1 MKFSQIAGCLA
12 GVSVLAGPTSGS
24 IEPATD
30 GSAIGAPAELGVV
43 TVIGSRDALDLIPGS
58 GDILDRELLEAA
70 HVFTVNEALRKV
82 PGLMA
87 RDEEGFGLR
96 PNIGVRGLNPTRST
110 KVLLLEDGL
119 PLTFAP
125 YGDNASYYHPPVDRF
140 DHIEVLKGAGQILFG
155 PQTVGAVINYI
166 TPAPPEESTGLIGV
180 SGGNHDFR
188 EVHGEWGTTIGRT
201 GFVVNATRKVADG
214 ARDNMRLRVS
224 DFNLK
229 ARHVLS
235 EEQDITFRASY
246 YDENSDVPYSGL
258 TLAEYTADPY
268 ANPFTHDNFQAYRW
282 SASATH
288 GWRIAEA
295 ATLRTSVYYTFFN
308 RDWWRQSSNSGQ
320 RPNDASDPACGG
332 MADLDAGCG
341 NEGRLREFWTAGVE
355 PRLTLDSAPFGL
367 AGETQLGVRFHREHQ
382 FRIQANGDTPDART
396 PGTGVNGGIRENN
409 VRDVR
414 AWSGFAQLRFD
425 FGALSI
431 TPGARYE
438 HIEYDR
444 ENRLNRA
451 RGASSES
458 QFIPGI
464 GATWNAHDALTLF
477 AGVHRGFSPPR
488 VEDIIS
494 PAGGSVDLEAELSW
508 NYELGIRA
516 EPAGGLRLEATL
528 FRMDFQNQIVPASV
542 AGGSGATLTSAGRTL
557 HQGFELGLQVDSREL
572 FGTAQSIFGRLV
584 WTWLPDAKYRGTRF
598 SSVPGFTNVDVRGN
612 RLPYAPEHLL
622 AATLGYAHDS
632 GFSVQVEVTC
642 QSESFSDD
650 LNTVAVSANGQRGR
664 IAPYAVINAAVN
676 QTLMDGRLTLF
687 ATVKNAADRLY
698 VADMSR
704 GLIPGMPRLVQGGF
718 TWRFD

>member
-1 MKFSQIAGCLA
+1 MKIKRVSSFLM
-12 GVSVLAGPTSGS
+12 GVTVLA
-24 IEPATD
+24 
-30 GSAIGAPAELGVV
+30 APALASDEDAAGASAVAESLELGVV
-43 TVIGSRDALDLIPGS
+43 TVIGTRDALGQIAGS
-58 GDILDRELLEAA
+58 GDIIDRELLEASR
-70 HVFTVNEALRKV
+70 VFTVNEALRKV
-82 PGLMA
+82 PGLLA

-125 YGDNASYYHPPVDRF
+125 YGDNASYYHPPVERF

-166 TPAPPEESTGLIGV
+166 TPTPPEEFTGVIGV

-188 EVHGEWGTTIGRT
+188 ELHGEGGATFGRT
-201 GFVVNATRKVADG
+201 GFVANATRKVADG
-214 ARDNMRLRVS
+214 ARAHMRLRVS

-229 ARHVLS
+229 VRHALS
-235 EEQDITFRASY
+235 DAQDLTFRASY

-268 ANPFTHDNFQAYRW
+268 ANPFTHDDFQAYRW
-282 SASATH
+282 SMSATH
-288 GWRIAEA
+288 GWRFAES

-308 RDWWRQSSNSGQ
+308 RDWWRQSSNSAQ
-320 RPNDASDPACGG
+320 RPNDAADPGCGG
-332 MADLDAGCG
+332 MANLDTGCG

-355 PRLTLDSAPFGL
+355 PRLTLDFAPFGL

-425 FGALSI
+425 LGAFSI
-431 TPGARYE
+431 SPGARFE

-444 ENRLNRA
+444 LNRLNGV
-451 RGASSES
+451 RGATSVS

-464 GATWNAHDALTLF
+464 GATWSPRDALTLF
-477 AGVHRGFSPPR
+477 AGVHRGFAPPR
-488 VEDIIS
+488 VEDIIG
-494 PAGGSVDLEAELSW
+494 PAGGSVDLDAELSW
-508 NYELGIRA
+508 NYEVGMRA
-516 EPAGGLRLEATL
+516 EPAAGLRLEATL
-528 FRMDFQNQIVPASV
+528 FRMDFENQIVPASV

-557 HQGFELGLQVDSREL
+557 HQGFELGLQADSREI
-572 FGTAQSIFGRLV
+572 FGTAQSIFGRV
-584 WTWLPDAKYRGTRF
+584 AWTWLPEAKYRGTRF
-598 SSVPGFTNVDVRGN
+598 SGIPGFTNVDVSGN

-622 AATLGYAHDS
+622 AATLGFAHDS
-632 GFSVQVEVTC
+632 GFSAQVEVTC
-642 QSESFSDD
+642 QSASFSDD
-650 LNTVAVSANGQRGR
+650 LNTVPISVNGQRGR

-687 ATVKNAADRLY
+687 ATVKNVADRVY